1 MTSHQKYP
9 TVFKCNTCVCQLLVT
24 RVSLTHLLQALFSSS
39 VNLVADSRE
48 KYHFLFKGHY
58 VALRLFF
65 HTYVAT
71 RLTGPS
77 CDLVC
82 PTSPAQY
89 LNVTNCP
96 PSNDN
101 SPVLLRGIARVA
113 IIITTTIYDSEDTA
127 IRSAILPATMQH
139 TVTEEAIDYMKR
151 DLYNQ
156 YSNYISIRRFTRRVL

>member
-1 MTSHQKYP
+1 MQHLCLSAAGDTCLSDTP
-9 TVFKCNTCVCQLLVT
+9 IASTIFFIGKCG
-24 RVSLTHLLQALFSSS
+24 RGFARKKSFFS
-39 VNLVADSRE
+39 
-48 KYHFLFKGHY
+48 FQGHN

-113 IIITTTIYDSEDTA
+113 IIITTTIYDSEYTA
-127 IRSAILPATMQH
+127 TRSAILPATMQH
-139 TVTEEAIDYMKR
+139 TVTAEAIDYMER

-156 YSNYISIRRFTRRVL
+156 YSNISIRRLTRRVL